1 MRRALA
7 IFVVLIAAF
16 VALGGIFSG
25 GDNGYEVRAI
35 FDSADFVVTGEEV
48 QIAGA
53 KVGTVESVG
62 LTMPGQQ
69 TNADGGSE
77 AGKAVVVMKIN
88 DPGFRDFRS
97 DASCLIRPQSL
108 IGEKFIDCT
117 PTQARASGS
126 PLPPELPTIPAGK
139 PGAGQHLLPI
149 EQNGKT
155 VDLDLIQNI
164 SRRPYADRFR
174 LILNELG
181 AGFAAR
187 GSDLAA
193 IVDRADPALRQ
204 TDKVLAILA
213 QQNQDLASLAQN
225 SDTILRPLARD
236 RAHITGF
243 FRGANVVNSAVLERQ
258 PQFEQGLKQLPA
270 ALHQIRGTMT
280 SLRGLTDQGTPLFT
294 SLNQAG
300 KSFSKVTERLGPL
313 ATAGIPAIETL
324 GDAGQAAGPKLV
336 AADPVVVQARDLG
349 NAQKPVAD
357 NLSSLLG
364 TFDKTNGFKYLT
376 DFIYNTVG
384 STNGYDQYGHFLR
397 ANLQITACLDYQ
409 TIVQSGCESF
419 FQPAAPTSTNKCN
432 QKNKKKKKKCKEK
445 QKKKKSKAKSSG
457 VRTAPAAIPG
467 ASAIDATGVAGATP
481 PTDTTGADPPAP
493 DPSATTLKDGARV
506 LKFLFGQDG
515 GAGK

>member
-7 IFVVLIAAF
+7 IFAVLIAAF
-16 VALGGIFSG
+16 VAFGGIFSG
-25 GDNGYEVRAI
+25 GSKSYEVRAI
-35 FDSADFVVTGEEV
+35 FDSADFVVNGEEV

-53 KVGTVESVG
+53 RVGTVESVG

-117 PTQARASGS
+117 PTQARAPGS
-126 PLPPELPTIPAGK
+126 PLPPELPTIPSGQ

-164 SRRPYADRFR
+164 SRQPYADRFR

-236 RAHITGF
+236 RSHITGF
-243 FRGANVVNSAVLERQ
+243 FRGANVLNSAVLERQ
-258 PQFEQGLKQLPA
+258 PQFEQGLKQLPS

-300 KSFSKVTERLGPL
+300 KSFSKVTERLGP
-313 ATAGIPAIETL
+313 
-324 GDAGQAAGPKLV
+324 
-336 AADPVVVQARDLG
+336 
-349 NAQKPVAD
+349 
-357 NLSSLLG
+357 
-364 TFDKTNGFKYLT
+364 
-376 DFIYNTVG
+376 
-384 STNGYDQYGHFLR
+384 
-397 ANLQITACLDYQ
+397 
-409 TIVQSGCESF
+409 
-419 FQPAAPTSTNKCN
+419 
-432 QKNKKKKKKCKEK
+432 
-445 QKKKKSKAKSSG
+445 
-457 VRTAPAAIPG
+457 
-467 ASAIDATGVAGATP
+467 
-481 PTDTTGADPPAP
+481 
-493 DPSATTLKDGARV
+493 DGAV
-506 LKFLFGQDG
+506 Q
-515 GAGK
+515 GARFTVALPEARA